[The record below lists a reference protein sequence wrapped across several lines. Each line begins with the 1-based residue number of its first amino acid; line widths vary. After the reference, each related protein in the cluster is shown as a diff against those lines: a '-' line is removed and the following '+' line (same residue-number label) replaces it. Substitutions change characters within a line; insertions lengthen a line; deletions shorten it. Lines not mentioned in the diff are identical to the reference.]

1 MTWFWY
7 LLAALAAYGGIYI
20 VASLAWLRG
29 VEKSALVPTDLLGAA
44 LCLSGAAVILAGAR

>member
-29 VEKSALVPTDLLGAA
+29 VEKSPLVPTDALGA